1 MIPVMIRNTITLKIL
16 SFVVCAFLLT
26 GLSVFMIS
34 SNQLEKIID
43 YSQNAVY
50 EEKLENILRTL
61 KRQVER
67 LKKTELREAYEEDFQ
82 DSVLRALR
90 QTYYRSEDQQIYPFI
105 VNTARQVVMHPKFS
119 RGDMSLSSTKYMKK
133 ATDLKNGEFR
143 YTYKTG
149 EAKWTIFKNFE
160 EWEWIVGYAVPL
172 DVKYADLQ
180 RFRNSLIIIMIV
192 IILFIGLGL
201 TVIINRIMRP
211 IKKLTAISTEIAAGN
226 LDQEIDTKGKDELGV
241 LARSFAHMRDS
252 IKKQIIELKTENA
265 ERKRAE
271 QALKRAHDELEQ
283 RVAERTSQL
292 ATANKELESFSYSVS
307 HDLRAP
313 LRSMDGFSLALLE
326 DYADKLDESGKDYLR
341 RVRAGCER
349 MGSLIDDLL
358 QLSRLTRGVMRR
370 ETVNLSAMAESI
382 AKELQQAD
390 PERQVQF
397 AITPE
402 VIANG
407 DSALLQVVIDNLLGN
422 AWKFTGKAQD
432 ARIEFGVFQDKGP
445 PVYFVKDSGVGFDMA
460 YADKLFGTFQ
470 RLHKSTE
477 FEGSGI
483 GLATVQRIIH
493 RHGGRVWAEGV
504 VDNGATFY
512 FTLP

>member
-143 YTYKTG
+143 YTDKTG
-149 EAKWTIFKNFE
+149 EAKWTIFRHFE

-201 TVIINRIMRP
+201 TVIINRIM
-211 IKKLTAISTEIAAGN
+211 
-226 LDQEIDTKGKDELGV
+226 LGV